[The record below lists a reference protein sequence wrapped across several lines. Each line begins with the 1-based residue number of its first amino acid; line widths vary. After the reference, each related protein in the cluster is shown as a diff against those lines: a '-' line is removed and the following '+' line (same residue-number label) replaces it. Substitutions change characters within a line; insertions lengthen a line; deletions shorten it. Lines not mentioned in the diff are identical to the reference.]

1 MNRTRRE
8 AKVSIHDAL
17 IFISKRA
24 EDNIKRLQ
32 VLEKTLEEVSGED
45 GGEQEFEKLKINSA
59 QYSEKVDV
67 VLNRL
72 TNLETKV
79 TKNMQDKRKKAF
91 ERMKAFES
99 KVINSVLTEK
109 GNNNIRIE
117 NILEQF
123 NLLKKEFE
131 QLKEVVHKSNQVNIV
146 VKGAEE
152 E

>member
-8 AKVSIHDAL
+8 SKVSIHDAL

-32 VLEKTLEEVSGED
+32 VLEKTLEEVNGED

-79 TKNMQDKRKKAF
+79 TKNMQDK
-91 ERMKAFES
+91 RMKAFES